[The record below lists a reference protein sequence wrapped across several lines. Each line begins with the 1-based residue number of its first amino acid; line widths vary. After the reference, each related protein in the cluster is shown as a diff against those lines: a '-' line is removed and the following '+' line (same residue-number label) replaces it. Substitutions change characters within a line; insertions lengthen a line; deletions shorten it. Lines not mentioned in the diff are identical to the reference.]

1 MSCAVSCST
10 DSGVRNPATVLT
22 LVAAGATGG
31 AGRVEGLGSATD
43 SGWAGGVA
51 GVSDAGGALSTRW
64 QAAPRVASVAHRNR
78 NLMVLCLLRTP
89 SPVPAPVSAHPPPG
103 GPPRAGLP
111 GTRGTSIGTSRAR
124 G

>member
-1 MSCAVSCST
+1 MSCATLATLGAACQRV
-10 DSGVRNPATVLT
+10 DKAPPASETP
-22 LVAAGATGG
+22 
-31 AGRVEGLGSATD
+31 ATD

-89 SPVPAPVSAHPPPG
+89 SPVPAPVSAHPPPS